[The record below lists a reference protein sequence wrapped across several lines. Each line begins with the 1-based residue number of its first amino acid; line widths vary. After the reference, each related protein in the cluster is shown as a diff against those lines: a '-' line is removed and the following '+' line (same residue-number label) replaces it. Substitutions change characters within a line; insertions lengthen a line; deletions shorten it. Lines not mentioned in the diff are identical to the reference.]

1 MAMQA
6 SQKSKFFPNIFWPRP
21 PTTAHI
27 RFCFLKFYVR
37 VATVFLL
44 SLCVSHETK
53 ADALSINDAISQAV
67 HTNPG
72 VGEASANRRATE
84 TQLYQTQGAYLP
96 QVRLESS
103 LGPEKFNQQ
112 IVPPPLG
119 NGDWLNGKQASV
131 VVRQILFDGFASIHE
146 IWRQSARVNAA
157 AFRVRERT
165 ELTALDAAEAY
176 IDVVRFL
183 RLVALANQNIANH
196 EELFSNV
203 KSRFEGGRAGEGDL
217 QQALERVE
225 AAKAAREEF
234 RRSLEDARAKYRKV
248 IGLEAINLRFPGPLR
263 ALPQSKN
270 EALTVALH
278 YNPTL
283 LAAESDR
290 EAARQAFHATAGAFV
305 PNVSLVGRASRG
317 IDADTF
323 IGKRDDVSGKVVISW
338 DIFRG
343 GQDAWHRVET
353 AERYTEETLRHA
365 RLQRDALEM
374 IDKAWAART
383 ITADRIAA
391 LQRQL
396 VAEKKTIAIYRN
408 EYEIGR
414 RSLIDLLNAQ
424 NQYFNAAVSLTSAR
438 GVVVFA
444 DYQLLAAMGSLLDYL
459 KTAPPVEAAPLDRIP
474 LGILPIKLPP
484 IILSLRQPG
493 IDLLDANGSPVT
505 FEQRWAATSDQKPG
519 APLASS
525 PTIGMQGQEAPAKE
539 PSDSLA
545 LRTAFQAN

>member
-1 MAMQA
+1 
-6 SQKSKFFPNIFWPRP
+6 
-21 PTTAHI
+21 
-27 RFCFLKFYVR
+27 
-37 VATVFLL
+37 
-44 SLCVSHETK
+44 
-53 ADALSINDAISQAV
+53 
-67 HTNPG
+67 
-72 VGEASANRRATE
+72 
-84 TQLYQTQGAYLP
+84 
-96 QVRLESS
+96 VRLESS
-103 LGPEKFNQQ
+103 IGPEKFTQQ
-112 IVPPPLG
+112 IVPPPIG
-119 NGDWLNGKQASV
+119 NGEWLKGRETSV

-146 IWRQSARVNAA
+146 IWKQSARVNAA

-183 RLVALANQNIANH
+183 RLVALANQNVANH

-203 KSRFEGGRAGEGDL
+203 KSRFSGGRAGEGDF

-225 AAKAAREEF
+225 AAKAARDEF
-234 RRSLEDARAKYRKV
+234 RKGLDDARSKYRKI

-263 ALPQSKN
+263 GLPPSKN

-283 LAAESDR
+283 LAADSDR
-290 EAARQAFHATAGAFV
+290 EAARQAFHATAGAFI
-305 PNVSLVGRASRG
+305 PNVSLVGRASHG

-323 IGKRDDVSGKVVISW
+323 IGKRDDISGKVVISW

-343 GQDAWHRVET
+343 GQDAWQRVET

-365 RLQRDALEM
+365 RLQRDALES

-438 GVVVFA
+438 GVMVFA

-459 KTAPPVEAAPLDRIP
+459 RTAPPVEAAPLDRIP
-474 LGILPIKLPP
+474 LGVLPIKLPP
-484 IILSLRQPG
+484 IIVSLHQPG
-493 IDLLDANGSPVT
+493 FESLHGNGPAT
-505 FEQRWAATSDQKPG
+505 FDERWMNSTSAPSTAATREGQAQNAAPGQKPA
-519 APLASS
+519 APLVLTPDL
-525 PTIGMQGQEAPAKE
+525 PTQDVLAKE
-539 PSDSLA
+539 LSESLA
-545 LRTAFQAN
+545 LRTAFQPN